1 MCGTPKHICLGI
13 YQPSLMIEE
22 GHITR
27 DMLRLNTCLK
37 WVVFHQKTSKHNRGG
52 KRYCY
57 FAFS

>member
-1 MCGTPKHICLGI
+1 MCGTPNHICLGI

-22 GHITR
+22 RHITR

-52 KRYCY
+52 KRY
-57 FAFS
+57 